1 MKTMLRTAAV
11 ATVVALSTGCATTHG
26 NNPHD
31 PWEGLNRSVFA
42 FNEGLD
48 KAVIKPVA
56 QGYDAVA
63 PQPVKTGISNFFSNI
78 GDIFIGVNN
87 LLQGKLNDAASD
99 TGRVMINT
107 TVGILGLLDVASKI
121 GIEKH
126 EEDFGQTLGVWG
138 VGDGPYV
145 VLPFFGPRT
154 LRDTAGLVL
163 DLKADPVPNEGHV
176 ATRNTLVVTR
186 LIDQRAE
193 LLPAENVIEGAALDK
208 YSYLRDAYLQRRK
221 SLIYDGKPPAE
232 KLDDN

>member
-1 MKTMLRTAAV
+1 MKTMLRTAALV
-11 ATVVALSTGCATTHG
+11 TAVALTSGCATTQG
-26 NNPHD
+26 NPRD
-31 PWEGLNRSVFA
+31 PWEGVNRSVFS

-48 KAVIKPVA
+48 KAIIKPVA

-63 PQPVKTGISNFFSNI
+63 PLPVKIGINNFFSNI
-78 GDIFIGVNN
+78 ADVFIAVNN

-107 TVGILGLLDVASKI
+107 TVGILGLIDVASSI

-126 EEDFGQTLGVWG
+126 EEDFGQTLGRWG
-138 VGDGPYV
+138 VEDGPYV
-145 VLPFFGPRT
+145 VLPLFGPRT
-154 LRDTAGLVL
+154 LRDTAGLVV
-163 DLKADPVPNEGHV
+163 DLKLDPVANEGHV
-176 ATRNTLVVTR
+176 ATRNTLVTTR

-193 LLPAENVIEGAALDK
+193 LLPAEGVIEGAALDK

-232 KLDDN
+232 KFDDN